1 MPRRRPSI
9 RVQWTLRYGAAML
22 VTLSLFMA
30 YAYDR
35 VERRIYRQARLLL
48 SEQTRS
54 IVDEIRRHPGDPEA
68 VAGYVTRRVEGADPE
83 LDLSVALFD
92 GQGRP
97 VRAWGLFARREVP
110 LLPSVA
116 GGGRASAHE
125 PVDVGLDEPYLVRAA
140 RVPGGYL
147 QVGISSARFAGSAGH
162 IRDVFLLALPIVV
175 VLTGLMGWWLA
186 RGSLRPIRE
195 ITGKARAIGA
205 SNLEERLPTTGSGD
219 ELDRLSETLNEMIGR
234 IEASVASLRR
244 FSADAAHQLRTPLA
258 ALRAQIEITLEKER
272 AASEYRRVLE
282 ELGTQV
288 EHLAESVNAMLRLAQ
303 SEAGLSPDR
312 RQVVDLF
319 ELLETVV
326 EFFQPVASERGVDLE
341 VRGDRELRV
350 AGDPSWLHQLFANL
364 LHNALKYTPR
374 LGRVEVELGREGACA
389 RVRVS
394 DTGAGIPP
402 EELDRI
408 FERFH
413 QAGGRESEPGSGLG
427 LTIAREIARAHDGD
441 IAVASAPGR
450 GATFSV
456 RLPLWTAGGGLRRG
470 AASPAP
476 TPRRA
481 APDTR
486 ARSARPSGGACPTAP
501 GG

>member
-1 MPRRRPSI
+1 MRRRRPSI

-48 SEQTRS
+48 SEQTRAM
-54 IVDEIRRHPGDPEA
+54 VDEIRRHPGDPDA
-68 VAGYVTRRVEGADPE
+68 IADYVARRVEGADPE

-92 GQGRP
+92 EAGRP
-97 VRAWGLFARREVP
+97 VRAWGRFARRPVA

-116 GGGRASAHE
+116 GGRRVSDHE
-125 PVDVGLDEPYLVRAA
+125 PLDVGADQPYLVRAA

-162 IRDVFLLALPIVV
+162 IRDVFLLALPVV
-175 VLTGLMGWWLA
+175 VALTALMGWWLA
-186 RGSLRPIRE
+186 RGSLRPVRE
-195 ITGKARAIGA
+195 ITEKARAIGA

-219 ELDRLSETLNEMIGR
+219 ELDRLSETLNEMIAR
-234 IEASVASLRR
+234 IESNVESLRR

-272 AASEYRRVLE
+272 PPGEYRRVLE
-282 ELGTQV
+282 ELGMQV

-303 SEAGLSPDR
+303 SEAGLPPDR
-312 RQVVDLF
+312 RRVVELR

-326 EFFQPVASERGVDLE
+326 EFFQPVATEREVALE
-341 VRGDRELRV
+341 VGGVREVRV

-374 LGRVEVELGREGACA
+374 LGRVSIELGADGERAW
-389 RVRVS
+389 VRVS
-394 DTGAGIPP
+394 DTGPGIPP
-402 EELDRI
+402 EELGRV

-427 LTIAREIARAHDGD
+427 LTIAREIARAHRGD
-441 IAVASAPGR
+441 IEVSSAPGQ

-456 RLPLWTAGGGLRRG
+456 RLPLWKG
-470 AASPAP
+470 AAA
-476 TPRRA
+476 
-481 APDTR
+481 
-486 ARSARPSGGACPTAP
+486 
-501 GG
+501 